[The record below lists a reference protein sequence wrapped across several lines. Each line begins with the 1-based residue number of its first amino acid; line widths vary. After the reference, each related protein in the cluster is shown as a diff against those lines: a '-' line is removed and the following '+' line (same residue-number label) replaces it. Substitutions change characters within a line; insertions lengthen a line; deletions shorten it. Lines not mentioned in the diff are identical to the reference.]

1 MKCLKATA
9 KAPSN
14 LAFIK
19 YWGKKDATLRIPTN
33 NSISVNLDHA
43 ITTTT
48 VEFIDT
54 LKEDQVVTK
63 NANTKASEKFTQRI
77 SKHIDRFREIAGI
90 STRAFVTTENTVPE
104 SVGIASSASGLA
116 ALTLATAKALDLKMS
131 EKELSIYARLGS
143 GSACRSIPDGFVEWE
158 MGIDN
163 ETSYA
168 KQIAPHTHWDISI
181 ITVVVSDKEK
191 KLSSTKGHEIAL
203 ASPFFKTRIER
214 NLEPRLALV
223 RQAILEKD
231 FTTFGRELEK
241 EAVELHTICMTSPY
255 EDFSWHSGAYYWVP
269 DSLEL
274 ILKIQEWREKG
285 IETYFTLDAGAT
297 VHLICLRKDENIV
310 LDQIEKLKNDK
321 GKKSWNIIVNHPA
334 PGAEIISGN

>member
-1 MKCLKATA
+1 MKSTA

-19 YWGKKDATLRIPTN
+19 YWGKKDAALRIPTN
-33 NSISVNLDHA
+33 NSISVNLDNA

-48 VEFIDT
+48 VEFIAS
-54 LKEDQVVTK
+54 LKKDHVLTK
-63 NANTKASEKFTQRI
+63 NANTKPSKKFIQRI
-77 SKHIDRFREIAGI
+77 SKHIDRFREIAGV
-90 STRAFVTTENTVPE
+90 STKALVTTENTVPE

-116 ALTLATAKALDLKMS
+116 ALTLATAKALDLQMS
-131 EKELSIYARLGS
+131 ERELSIYARLGS
-143 GSACRSIPDGFVEWE
+143 GSACRSIPDGFVEWD
-158 MGIDN
+158 MGVDN

-181 ITVVVSDKEK
+181 ITVIVSDKEK

-214 NLEPRLALV
+214 NLPLRLALV
-223 RQAILEKD
+223 RQAILEKN

-241 EAVELHTICMTSPY
+241 EAVELHTICMTSPF
-255 EDFSWHSGAYYWVP
+255 EDLSWHSGVYYWTP

-285 IETYFTLDAGAT
+285 IESYFTLDAGAT
-297 VHLICLRKDENIV
+297 VHLICQRKDEKIV
-310 LDQIEKLKNDK
+310 LDQIEMLIKNK
-321 GKKSWNIIVNHPA
+321 GKESWNIIINHPA
-334 PGAEIISGN
+334 PGAEIISEE